1 MHCHECVLKNIHLTR
16 NLNLGRFKQR
26 TTLLLRL
33 LTILTS
39 PEVVLNKFKKSG
51 QFICSME
58 SFNENGYGNNK
69 AFQA

>member
-1 MHCHECVLKNIHLTR
+1 MHCLECVLKNIHLTR

-26 TTLLLRL
+26 TTLLVRL
-33 LTILTS
+33 LTILIS
-39 PEVVLNKFKKSG
+39 PVVVLNKFKKSG
-51 QFICSME
+51 RFICSME